1 MNNPWCPWCES
12 CARKNQCYGILVKP
26 KCYMPITNSTNCRR
40 CKYFTTEK
48 CHECF
53 GFELF
58 TDSGYVTELNERSNK

>member
-1 MNNPWCPWCES
+1 MENKAFTIVQN
-12 CARKNQCYGILVKP
+12 YILNHL
-26 KCYMPITNSTNCRR
+26 TNSTNCRR